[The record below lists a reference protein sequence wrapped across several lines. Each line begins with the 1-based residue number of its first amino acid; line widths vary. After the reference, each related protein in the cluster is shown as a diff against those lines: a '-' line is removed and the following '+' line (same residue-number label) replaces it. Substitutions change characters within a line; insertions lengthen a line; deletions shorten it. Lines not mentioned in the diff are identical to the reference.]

1 MPQWHTC
8 EHTKVCVASCLTAG
22 LTASTSS
29 HDSFNAYN
37 TDTRS
42 LAATSTKTRNSSG
55 DDIANVN
62 FFTTTS
68 STTQCR
74 LFKDTVPLYST
85 QQNLYALSACGGYI
99 SVENESR
106 LNKVLRKAKRYGY
119 TDSVLTF
126 SKLLEQSDEQLFS
139 RVACSNHCSF
149 HLLEKDKSLFH
160 MSPRPRGHSFDL
172 PRYQYNLTRKSFIYR
187 NLFYL

>member
-106 LNKVLRKAKRYGY
+106 LNKVLRKAKRYGWPWY
-119 TDSVLTF
+119 ESA
-126 SKLLEQSDEQLFS
+126 K
-139 RVACSNHCSF
+139 
-149 HLLEKDKSLFH
+149 K
-160 MSPRPRGHSFDL
+160 L
-172 PRYQYNLTRKSFIYR
+172 PRKRKCIFNRSAIVESIKPQLVTPKAQHRQCQSYKE
-187 NLFYL
+187 